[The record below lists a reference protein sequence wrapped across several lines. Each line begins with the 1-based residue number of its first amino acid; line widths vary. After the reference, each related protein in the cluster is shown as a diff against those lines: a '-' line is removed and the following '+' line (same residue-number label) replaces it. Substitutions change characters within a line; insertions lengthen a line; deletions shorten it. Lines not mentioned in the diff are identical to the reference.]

1 MDKGKCCQSK
11 SHIFKLLLASL
22 TMIFIVSCAD
32 LEVEELPVVKTE
44 PVWFQ
49 APAPFQWMEANGDVQ
64 LHPFYDMVPFSSA
77 IDQSINFFPLF
88 STKSDF
94 FRDFDMLS
102 GKSFKRFEFCQRDDV
117 WRKRE
122 GILSAPNFTY
132 GVVPRL
138 IDQLGMPQ
146 NIVVFGNE
154 GVYQDEL
161 EKGATLSHRVR
172 VVGGVLHQ
180 FCDEYPCAT
189 EDEWRSRLVLIA
201 VDTADKK
208 YEKVREWEGLKEV
221 ADWPYA
227 KSFLEN
233 LYGGTVSGEMIKP
246 SYRVSGEIDG
256 KKSLDAAVKKGHLF
270 RFDEMTALKK
280 GCHKLYDYVWDS
292 AQLIRSFE
300 SKRVSERKDGERP
313 KFRSFSAFFSDFYK
327 NYGQQYRTCI
337 SRVHNGTLN
346 ANISRFWFFAYFDGF
361 FHQERLGYFFR
372 CPEGVWSR
380 NPIDPTTGKY
390 FYDTKKLYSRCS
402 SKQLDTAFESVSLF
416 SLGNG
421 NTGNAHIRFIEYDNG
436 NALTGTHD
444 RLYTW
449 NSFTGKGYLCRS
461 KSKIVTNVDDMNKID
476 YFPRDIYWQRF
487 GRKGINGAIIGKSE
501 FSIED

>member
-49 APAPFQWMEANGDVQ
+49 APTPFQWMEANGDVQ

-88 STKSDF
+88 SPKSES
-94 FRDFDMLS
+94 FRDLDMLS
-102 GKSFKRFEFCQRDDV
+102 GKSFKRFEFCPRDDI
-117 WRKRE
+117 WRKRD
-122 GILSAPNFTY
+122 GKLSQSNFTY

-138 IDQLGMPQ
+138 LDQLGMPQ

-154 GVYQDEL
+154 ATYQSEL
-161 EKGATLSHRVR
+161 LDGMTASHRVR

-180 FCDEYPCAT
+180 YCEEYPCAS
-189 EDEWRSRLVLIA
+189 EDEWRSRLVLVA

-208 YEKVREWEGLKEV
+208 FEKVREWEGLKEV
-221 ADWPYA
+221 VDWPYA
-227 KSFLEN
+227 KTFLEN

-246 SYRVSGEIDG
+246 TYRVSGEIDG

-270 RFDEMTALKK
+270 RYEEMTSLKK
-280 GCHKLYDYVWDS
+280 ACHKLYDYVWDS
-292 AQLIRSFE
+292 VQLIRAFE
-300 SKRVSERKDGERP
+300 DKQTAAKADVKKP
-313 KFRSFSAFFSDFYK
+313 KFQNFGAFFSDFYSRH
-327 NYGQQYRTCI
+327 GQQYRTCI

-346 ANISRFWFFAYFDGF
+346 ANLKRFWFFAYFDGF
-361 FHQERLGYFFR
+361 FHQERLGYFYR
-372 CPEGVWSR
+372 CPEGVWTR
-380 NPIDPTTGKY
+380 NPLDPNTGKY
-390 FYDTKKLYSRCS
+390 YYNTKKLYSRCTS
-402 SKQLDTAFESVSLF
+402 RQLDTAFESVALF

-421 NTGNAHIRFIEYDNG
+421 NSGNAHARFIEYDHG
-436 NALTGTHD
+436 KTGTHD

-449 NSFTGKGYLCRS
+449 VPFTGKDYLCQTEG
-461 KSKIVTNVDDMNKID
+461 KNVAKTEGVVKVDF
-476 YFPRDIYWQRF
+476 FPKDIYWQRF
-487 GRKGINGAIIGKSE
+487 GKNAIKGAVIGKSE
-501 FSIED
+501 FDIED